1 MLPRSSLQ
9 WVEGDGDEHWLDVQE
24 ELDGHLNLPEDT
36 DRKFKEDFLKFT
48 VI

>member
-9 WVEGDGDEHWLDVQE
+9 GVEVGGDEHWLDVQE
-24 ELDGHLNLPEDT
+24 ELDGHLNHPEDT
-36 DRKFKEDFLKFT
+36 DRKFKDDFLKFT